1 MSYDFFVF
9 PAEVAD
15 GVEEA
20 RTVYETARDR
30 GPLTPDGPMA
40 RFLDALNA
48 ASPTASGAGPR
59 AEFLA
64 VRAEGH
70 DGAAY
75 VCTSWD
81 DPMGNL
87 STVAG
92 LARQQGLAV
101 YDVQLTALYDP
112 RGARDVVLT
121 TEAGPR
127 LPYLTRT
134 LLHDVVSHLLGGRY
148 HWFTVERADQ
158 TYVQVYLEGHT
169 FAVEHRD
176 GGPDR
181 HFAAASTDAS
191 LVEDL
196 VWSWTVGDERWR
208 TLLDFRRIEL

>member
-9 PAEVAD
+9 PAEAAD

-20 RTVYETARDR
+20 RTVYETARER

-48 ASPTASGAGPR
+48 TSPMTSDRG
-59 AEFLA
+59 FLA
-64 VRAEGH
+64 VPARGH
-70 DGAAY
+70 DGSAY
-75 VCTSWD
+75 VCTSWQ

-92 LARQQGLAV
+92 LARQHGLAV

-127 LPYLTRT
+127 LPYLTRP
-134 LLHDVVSHLLGGRY
+134 LLHDVLSQLLDRRY
-148 HWFTVERADQ
+148 QWFTVERGDQ
-158 TYVQVYLEGHT
+158 TYVQARLDGDT
-169 FAVEHRD
+169 FDVEHRE

-181 HFAAASTDAS
+181 HFGARTRDAA
-191 LVEDL
+191 LVEGV
-196 VWSWTVGDERWR
+196 VWSWTVDDDRWR
-208 TLLDFRRIEL
+208 SLLDFRRMEL